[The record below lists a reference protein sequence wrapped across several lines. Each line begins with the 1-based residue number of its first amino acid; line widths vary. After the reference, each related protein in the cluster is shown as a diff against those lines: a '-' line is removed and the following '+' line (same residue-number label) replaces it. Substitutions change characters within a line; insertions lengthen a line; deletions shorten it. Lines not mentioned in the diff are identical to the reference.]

1 MANDDI
7 KKFNSSKRPPQE
19 SLLSKLERQVD
30 DSIKT
35 QIAINKKK
43 QQEKATALSFYN
55 VNLPATARASS
66 PMPLFQLLKL
76 LLILSLRKFQLTF

>member
-43 QQEKATALSFYN
+43 QQEK
-55 VNLPATARASS
+55 
-66 PMPLFQLLKL
+66 
-76 LLILSLRKFQLTF
+76 